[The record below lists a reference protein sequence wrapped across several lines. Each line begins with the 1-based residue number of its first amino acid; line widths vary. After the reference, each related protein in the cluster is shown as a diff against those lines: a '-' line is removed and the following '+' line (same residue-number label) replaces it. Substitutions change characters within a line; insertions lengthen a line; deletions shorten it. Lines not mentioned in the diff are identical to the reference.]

1 MVLVINYD
9 IIIKNFY
16 WWYIIDEEGW
26 GEVCLIIGFKYYD
39 CIFMFYYII
48 LKGFI
53 FIFIWMINWIV
64 LINIGLIVCIIYVF
78 YF

>member
-53 FIFIWMINWIV
+53 FILMIDWIV
-64 LINIGLIVCIIYVF
+64 LINIGLIVCIVYVF

>member
-1 MVLVINYD
+1 MILVINYD

-16 WWYIIDEEGW
+16 WWYIIDDEGW

-53 FIFIWMINWIV
+53 FILMIDWIV
-64 LINIGLIVCIIYVF
+64 LINIGLIVCIVYVF

>member
-1 MVLVINYD
+1 MILVINYD

-53 FIFIWMINWIV
+53 FILMIDWIV
-64 LINIGLIVCIIYVF
+64 LINIGLIVCIVYVF

>member
-1 MVLVINYD
+1 MILVINYD

-53 FIFIWMINWIV
+53 FIWMIDWIV

>member
-1 MVLVINYD
+1 MILVINYD

-53 FIFIWMINWIV
+53 FILMIDWIV

>member
-1 MVLVINYD
+1 MILFINYD
-9 IIIKNFY
+9 VLIKNFY

-53 FIFIWMINWIV
+53 FILMIDWIV
-64 LINIGLIVCIIYVF
+64 LINIGLIVCIVYVF

>member
-1 MVLVINYD
+1 MILVINYD

-16 WWYIIDEEGW
+16 WWYIIDEEGR

-53 FIFIWMINWIV
+53 FIWMIDWIV